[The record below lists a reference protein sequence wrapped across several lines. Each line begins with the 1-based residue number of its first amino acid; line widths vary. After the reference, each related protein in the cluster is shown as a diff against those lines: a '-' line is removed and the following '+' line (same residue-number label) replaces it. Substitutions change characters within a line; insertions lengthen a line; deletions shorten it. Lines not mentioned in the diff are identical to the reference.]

1 MNAQPSGKRPLPSED
16 DQRVTTKKIRLSESP
31 IKEDASKKPEGDD
44 KLKTLT
50 TFESFMRKKLF
61 NKKLTKS
68 DLEQFC
74 IQKICEVIMHK
85 TELGELHQM
94 VRKQEQ
100 VNEQLRKDIQQLSK
114 QARDLDIV
122 NKKLMNELKTQNG
135 KQKPLVPLKITRSV
149 GLQVKLSVAGEQPR
163 KRAPNTPS
171 RPIATS
177 ATSTTPINRQR
188 TTPQSNS
195 SVVRQVG
202 VHFFV
207 LVRSNVC
214 SISVKCLASANL
226 WNTDDLTSG

>member
-1 MNAQPSGKRPLPSED
+1 M
-16 DQRVTTKKIRLSESP
+16 RLSDSP
-31 IKEDASKKPEGDD
+31 IKDDVPKKLEGYD

-50 TFESFMRKKLF
+50 NFESFMRQKLF
-61 NKKLTKS
+61 HKKLTKS

-85 TELGELHQM
+85 TELGELHQL
-94 VRKQEQ
+94 VKKQEQ

-149 GLQVKLSVAGEQPR
+149 GLQVKLTVAGEQPR

-171 RPIATS
+171 RPATTTTTV
-177 ATSTTPINRQR
+177 ASTPPVNRQR
-188 TTPQSNS
+188 TTPQANS

-202 VHFFV
+202 F
-207 LVRSNVC
+207 
-214 SISVKCLASANL
+214 
-226 WNTDDLTSG
+226 